1 MNSPEPV
8 TDGTPEGAPPT
19 PATDITEALRPT
31 RARVLI
37 GLAIAIA
44 AFFLPQ
50 EIPLEYYPLNNP
62 SSGLQ
67 YLEIRCASNF
77 RGNTSIYLDTGKGF
91 NELDKILWPIAP
103 SEMAFTYTFPLPDAP
118 LFRLRLDPTD
128 NGAGELRVPNF
139 RLINR
144 REQEILR
151 FGPDS
156 FAQRHQIDSVTPLE
170 KGFTVTVTQSD
181 NPWLLIDLAKPLAA
195 EGMNE
200 RNLKRCLLSTGYLTF
215 MLWLIL
221 LAAFFAF
228 HPRGPWKRC
237 LPPIAFLLF
246 LATIFAIVGNRGL
259 IRNSMRYASLDI
271 PEAKPPPAQ
280 TAPSLPN

>member
-1 MNSPEPV
+1 
-8 TDGTPEGAPPT
+8 
-19 PATDITEALRPT
+19 
-31 RARVLI
+31 LI
-37 GLAIAIA
+37 
-44 AFFLPQ
+44 
-50 EIPLEYYPLNNP
+50 E
-62 SSGLQ
+62 
-67 YLEIRCASNF
+67 
-77 RGNTSIYLDTGKGF
+77 
-91 NELDKILWPIAP
+91 
-103 SEMAFTYTFPLPDAP
+103 
-118 LFRLRLDPTD
+118 
-128 NGAGELRVPNF
+128 
-139 RLINR
+139 
-144 REQEILR
+144 
-151 FGPDS
+151 
-156 FAQRHQIDSVTPLE
+156 
-170 KGFTVTVTQSD
+170 
-181 NPWLLIDLAKPLAA
+181 LAKPLAA

>member
-118 LFRLRLDPTD
+118 LFRLRLDPID

-156 FAQRHQIDSVTPLE
+156 FTQRHQIESVTPLE

-181 NPWLLIDLAKPLAA
+181 DPWLLIDLAKPLAA

-221 LAAFFAF
+221 LAAFFALR
-228 HPRGPWKRC
+228 PRGPWKRC

-246 LATIFAIVGNRGL
+246 LAALFAVVGNRGL
-259 IRNSMRYASLDI
+259 IRNSARYAWLDI
-271 PEAKPPPAQ
+271 PQAKPASAQ
-280 TAPSLPN
+280 TAPSAQQ

>member
-44 AFFLPQ
+44 AFLLPQ

-118 LFRLRLDPTD
+118 LFRLRLDPID

-156 FAQRHQIDSVTPLE
+156 FTQRHQIESVTPLE

-181 NPWLLIDLAKPLAA
+181 NPWLLIELAKPLAA

-228 HPRGPWKRC
+228 RPRGPWKRC
-237 LPPIAFLLF
+237 LPPITFLLF
-246 LATIFAIVGNRGL
+246 LAAIFAIVGNRGL
-259 IRNSMRYASLDI
+259 IRNSAHYAWLDI
-271 PEAKPPPAQ
+271 PQAKPAPAQ
-280 TAPSLPN
+280 TAPSAQQ